1 MPLTLLVVEDDP
13 AISLTLT
20 AYFEEEG
27 YGMVAA
33 STAEEAFGLIYDYRP
48 HLVIADIGL
57 PQMDGYELVRK
68 IRMLPAYRLLP
79 VIFLTARGQVED
91 RVRGYRLG
99 CDAYVA
105 KPFDLSELSAIV
117 RNLLDRHQITQTEW
131 RVRTHGAKLSQDD
144 PDLERSAQSRDL
156 SLPER
161 EVQVLSLLCQGL
173 SNRQIGLSL
182 SLSPRTV
189 EKYVSRLLQRTET
202 TNRADLVRYTMEH
215 QLVALRSSIAENPR
229 EGNWRSDDS
238 E

>member
-13 AISLTLT
+13 AIALTLT
-20 AYFEEEG
+20 DYFEGEG
-27 YGMVAA
+27 YGMVSA
-33 STAEEAFGLIYDYRP
+33 STAEEAIGLIQEYHP

-57 PQMDGYELVRK
+57 PRMDGYELVRK

-131 RVRTHGAKLSQDD
+131 RVRSQNEPDPERLVQSHDLFLS
-144 PDLERSAQSRDL
+144 
-156 SLPER
+156 ER

-202 TNRADLVRYTMEH
+202 TNRADLVRYAMEH
-215 QLVALRSSIAENPR
+215 QLVALRSSISENLR
-229 EGNWRSDDS
+229 GDS
-238 E
+238 LRLDESE

>member
-13 AISLTLT
+13 VISLTLT
-20 AYFEEEG
+20 DYFEGEG
-27 YGMVAA
+27 YGMVSAA
-33 STAEEAFGLIYDYRP
+33 TAEEAFGLIQEYHP

-131 RVRTHGAKLSQDD
+131 RVRSQDD

-202 TNRADLVRYTMEH
+202 TNRVDLVRYAMEH
-215 QLVALRSSIAENPR
+215 QLVALRSSISEHLR
-229 EGNWRSDDS
+229 GDSLRLDDS

>member
-33 STAEEAFGLIYDYRP
+33 ATAEEAFGLIHDYHP

-131 RVRTHGAKLSQDD
+131 RVRSQDE

-202 TNRADLVRYTMEH
+202 TNRADLVRYAMEH
-215 QLVALRSSIAENPR
+215 QLVALRSSITENLR
-229 EGNWRSDDS
+229 EWNGRLDNS

>member
-33 STAEEAFGLIYDYRP
+33 STAEEAFGLIHEYHP

-131 RVRTHGAKLSQDD
+131 RVRSQDD
-144 PDLERSAQSRDL
+144 PDLERSTQSRDL

-202 TNRADLVRYTMEH
+202 TNRADLVRYAMEH
-215 QLVALRSSIAENPR
+215 QLVALRSSIAENQR
-229 EGNWRSDDS
+229 EGNGARSDNS